1 MRRAIESSQKVS
13 LGYVRQK
20 SARFWS
26 NRTWPF
32 NPDTI
37 GLRSVEKWKSR
48 SVRWVNKIGAASF
61 KGIDNEKFHSRDE

>member
-1 MRRAIESSQKVS
+1 MKTEERVERAGRQRRAKRKGSGVGVRRAIESSQKVS

-20 SARFWS
+20 SASFWS

-37 GLRSVEKWKSR
+37 IFEVY
-48 SVRWVNKIGAASF
+48 
-61 KGIDNEKFHSRDE
+61 